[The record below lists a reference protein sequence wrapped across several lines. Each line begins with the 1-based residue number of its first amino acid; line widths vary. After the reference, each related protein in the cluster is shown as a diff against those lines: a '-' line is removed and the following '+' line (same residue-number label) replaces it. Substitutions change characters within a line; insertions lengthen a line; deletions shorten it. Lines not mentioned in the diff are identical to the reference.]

1 MNTINIYNKGFNTS
15 LTVSSFVLTDI
26 NTITNTITF
35 RKINNSSG
43 AMSSAN
49 TTITIQKDRV
59 INFMVNNKK

>member
-15 LTVSSFVLTDI
+15 LTVSTFVLTDI

-49 TTITIQKDRV
+49 TTITIQKDPV